1 MVGLFI
7 AVIFA
12 ATLAVKGRTL
22 QETYLSSTNFLFWWY
37 VIWGVVTFL
46 FLSIGVVAGTALAS
60 LLMGPFAAL
69 LGAGIATV
77 AILAI
82 VTMLSFLQVIGAYL
96 LKTALM
102 PQEVTGAYD
111 EWKVARLVIGI
122 ILVAI
127 GTLKF
132 LS

>member
-1 MVGLFI
+1 MVGLLI

-12 ATLAVKGRTL
+12 AFLAVKGRTL

-37 VIWGVVTFL
+37 VICGVATFL

-82 VTMLSFLQVIGAYL
+82 VTMLSFLQMFGAYL
-96 LKTALM
+96 LNTALH
-102 PQEVTGAYD
+102 QKVTGAY

-122 ILVAI
+122 ALVVV
-127 GTLKF
+127 GTLK
-132 LS
+132 LSS